1 MIQMAVLGFGTVG
14 SGVVEII
21 EQNAHRIERAV
32 PEGLHVKYILDIRD
46 FPDSPY
52 GDRVVHD
59 LDIILNDPEVRLVC
73 ETMGG
78 KEPARTFTQKAL
90 ERGISVCTSNKEL
103 VAAFG
108 PSLLKT
114 AREHNCSYL
123 FEASVGGG
131 IPLLDTLLSNLA
143 QEDITSV
150 TGILNGTTNYILT
163 KMESEGADYK
173 EVLSRAQAMGYAERN
188 PAADVEGHDA
198 GRKIAIL
205 SSLITGKNVA
215 YEEIHVEGITGVTMD
230 DIKAADELGYG
241 IKLLGRCCVTEQG
254 LEVITAPFCVK
265 KSHPLYPVRDVF
277 NAVLVHGNMVDDI
290 MLYGRGAG
298 KLPTGSAVVSDLI
311 QMARADKPL
320 VIRWDEEPME
330 LVPFGMQKHCFWLR
344 VENSIVDRVL
354 ALFTDST
361 ELLHQ
366 DFSDFTVIMTG
377 PVREDDFAQRTAGVE
392 GILSVLRIL
401 ES

>member
-1 MIQMAVLGFGTVG
+1 M
-14 SGVVEII
+14 
-21 EQNAHRIERAV
+21 
-32 PEGLHVKYILDIRD
+32 
-46 FPDSPY
+46 
-52 GDRVVHD
+52 
-59 LDIILNDPEVRLVC
+59 
-73 ETMGG
+73 
-78 KEPARTFTQKAL
+78 
-90 ERGISVCTSNKEL
+90 
-103 VAAFG
+103 
-108 PSLLKT
+108 
-114 AREHNCSYL
+114 
-123 FEASVGGG
+123 
-131 IPLLDTLLSNLA
+131 
-143 QEDITSV
+143 
-150 TGILNGTTNYILT
+150 
-163 KMESEGADYK
+163 
-173 EVLSRAQAMGYAERN
+173 
-188 PAADVEGHDA
+188 
-198 GRKIAIL
+198 
-205 SSLITGKNVA
+205 
-215 YEEIHVEGITGVTMD
+215 
-230 DIKAADELGYG
+230 
-241 IKLLGRCCVTEQG
+241 
-254 LEVITAPFCVK
+254 ITAPFCVK